1 MSPQYRYQI
10 DLQKIYL
17 RKKEMNSIGQ
27 IIYESRKSKGLTQEE
42 LAELSKVNLRT
53 IQRLENNENEP
64 RGKTLKL
71 ICEVLNLEIEEV
83 QSIDSNSKQKKLG
96 ALMVNSF
103 FLLILNFVLMGIF
116 GYLTLDSE
124 ANLNS
129 RLGGIL
135 LSFFLPLFIVW
146 QTKLMNGLE
155 RMLKFGFGFI
165 LYIILILVMH
175 GFIVGFGSGLFI
187 CLTIAL
193 SILFYGNRI
202 IPSDI

>member
-1 MSPQYRYQI
+1 
-10 DLQKIYL
+10 
-17 RKKEMNSIGQ
+17 MNTIGQ
-27 IIYESRKSKGLTQEE
+27 IIHDSRKSKGLTQEE

-64 RGKTLKL
+64 RGKTLQL

-83 QSIDSNSKQKKLG
+83 KNIDSNSKQKKLG
-96 ALMVNSF
+96 TSLVNGF
-103 FLLILNFVLMGIF
+103 FLLVLNFTLMGIF

-146 QTKLMNGLE
+146 NTKQMNGLE
-155 RMLKFGFGFI
+155 RMLKFGIGFI
-165 LYIILILVMH
+165 LYIILILIMH
-175 GFIVGFGSGLFI
+175 GFIVGFASGLFM
-187 CLTIAL
+187 CLTVAL
-193 SILFYGNRI
+193 CMLFYGNQLI
-202 IPSDI
+202 SIEN

>member
-1 MSPQYRYQI
+1 
-10 DLQKIYL
+10 
-17 RKKEMNSIGQ
+17 MNSIGQ
-27 IIYESRKSKGLTQEE
+27 IINESRKSKGLTQEE

-64 RGKTLKL
+64 RGKTLQL

-83 QSIDSNSKQKKLG
+83 KSIDSNSKQKGLS
-96 ALMVNSF
+96 ALMVNGF
-103 FLLILNFVLMGIF
+103 FLLVLNFVLMGIF

-146 QTKLMNGLE
+146 KTKHMNGLE
-155 RMLKFGFGFI
+155 RMLKFGIGFI
-165 LYIILILVMH
+165 IYIVLILVMH
-175 GFIVGFGSGLFI
+175 GFVVGFGSGLFI
-187 CLTIAL
+187 CLIVAL

-202 IPSDI
+202 IPSEK